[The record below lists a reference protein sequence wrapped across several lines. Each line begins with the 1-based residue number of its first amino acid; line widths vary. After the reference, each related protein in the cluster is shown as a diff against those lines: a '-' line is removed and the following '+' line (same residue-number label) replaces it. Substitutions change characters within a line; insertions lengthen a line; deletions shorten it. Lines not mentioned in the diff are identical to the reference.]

1 MKQKQKEKEI
11 MELVDFLASL
21 VLNREYITKKRI
33 ENFNDFKR
41 FVKISNWYFIRSK
54 YNNSKLKQKDN
65 LLTIKIKRGKFTYQ
79 KIIVEIKDLSE
90 RDINFIQSF
99 LEFIN

>member
-1 MKQKQKEKEI
+1 MKQKQKEI
-11 MELVDFLASL
+11 MELIDFLASL

-41 FVKISNWYFIRSK
+41 FVKISNWYFIRSR

-65 LLTIKIKRGKFTYQ
+65 LLTIKIKRGEFTYQ
-79 KIIVEIKDLSE
+79 KILVEIKDLSE
-90 RDINFIQSF
+90 KDINFIQSF